1 MSPKKNQ
8 KSGARTPPEAVIQEL
23 AKSFS
28 GLLVN
33 FSDTLTDRM
42 CVKFDISPQEA
53 EEIAVKTLEEFSV
66 KTQGRRQAPQTT
78 SDGRK
83 CDFELLRGP
92 RKGGICGKPALNG
105 CAFCSVHKRS
115 MAKRGVLAP
124 DSKTGSRDSLKFVP
138 YIDGMFL
145 VEGTDFVV
153 GRKELTEEF
162 GIDNCEVV
170 GVIENGIIQPPD
182 ESSKKF
188 ADANNIPLTQA

>member
-78 SDGRK
+78 
-83 CDFELLRGP
+83 
-92 RKGGICGKPALNG
+92 
-105 CAFCSVHKRS
+105 S